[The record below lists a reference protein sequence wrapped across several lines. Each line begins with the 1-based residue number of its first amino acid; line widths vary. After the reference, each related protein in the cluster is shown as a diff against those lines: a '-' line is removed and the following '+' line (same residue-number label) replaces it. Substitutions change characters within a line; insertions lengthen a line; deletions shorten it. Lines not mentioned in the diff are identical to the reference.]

1 MRRGFVA
8 TGVWR
13 GNRSFFAPTAVT
25 VMREQFK
32 SVGVSEPSVSAEEGE
47 SACRELLLPK
57 ISEFFDKRVFS
68 RHDFGKIE
76 TEFALVNA
84 PNFGLT
90 GQVHDFGSVKKSLAR
105 HTATQNTETADV
117 LSAFNHDGID
127 AGGTGRASGGITG
140 AASPDDGEVEIEM
153 WLRLIHA

>member
-8 TGVWR
+8 TGIWH
-13 GNRSFFAPTAVT
+13 GNRSFFTPAAVT
-25 VMREQFK
+25 VMREELD

-47 SACRELLLPK
+47 FAFGELLFTK
-57 ISEFFDKRVFS
+57 IGEFFDECVFS

-90 GQVHDFGSVKKSLAR
+90 GQMHDFGSVKKSFSR
-105 HTATQNTETADV
+105 HAAAQNAEAADV
-117 LSAFNHDGID
+117 FTAFN
-127 AGGTGRASGGITG
+127 
-140 AASPDDGEVEIEM
+140 DDGFKT
-153 WLRLIHA
+153 LG